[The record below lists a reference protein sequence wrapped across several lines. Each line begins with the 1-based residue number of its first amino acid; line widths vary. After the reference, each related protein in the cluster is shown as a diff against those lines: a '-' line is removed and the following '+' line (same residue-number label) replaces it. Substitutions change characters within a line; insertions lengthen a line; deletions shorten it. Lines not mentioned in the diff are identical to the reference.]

1 MSDNLKKLTGKNPAD
16 YEPVVYNLINNPDAE
31 LFAQLVEKDDFLYDF
46 IKENVV
52 KRMAKVCNEKNFCNL
67 LQFLKY
73 YSPSYEGFIVSTLAK
88 FADEDLTDKMLEIF
102 ENGTDAEK
110 TYCAKFFSY
119 IQDPLALELLKEYAL
134 SQNVSL
140 SSNCISTLA
149 LFGDREIFNQALD
162 MLNSKDE
169 FEVLEGARIL
179 VSYGDKSAV
188 DKIIQVMK
196 NSPLAEHIASELL
209 YLCDLKE
216 LISKDYATGLYVLN
230 LIING
235 LGETVALSQVFDF
248 ALYDVLADLSEND
261 INSKSAVV
269 LLNAKEKFETLTEN
283 DEYLFD
289 ESKDVKQ
296 EIFDIKKLLKSVNK
310 DKCLSLIDNELKSES
325 LFVYSALDYSKNS
338 AKIRE
343 LLHCTNQTVILKA
356 VEVLKSFKILTQQ
369 DKDIALRN
377 ISDENIRNIILAV

>member
-209 YLCDLKE
+209 YLCD
-216 LISKDYATGLYVLN
+216 
-230 LIING
+230 
-235 LGETVALSQVFDF
+235 
-248 ALYDVLADLSEND
+248 
-261 INSKSAVV
+261 
-269 LLNAKEKFETLTEN
+269 
-283 DEYLFD
+283 
-289 ESKDVKQ
+289 
-296 EIFDIKKLLKSVNK
+296 
-310 DKCLSLIDNELKSES
+310 
-325 LFVYSALDYSKNS
+325 
-338 AKIRE
+338 
-343 LLHCTNQTVILKA
+343 
-356 VEVLKSFKILTQQ
+356 
-369 DKDIALRN
+369 
-377 ISDENIRNIILAV
+377 